1 MPSLVWVTVSHV
13 SLVNLKRQ
21 AQRYGITQDDI
32 ASSASVGRSLVSH
45 VPAGRAKSLNVVAVA
60 RRLVAERRAG
70 EPRLRGREGAARP
83 AVARQESTA
92 RAVLRHATGW
102 AGDDLESRL
111 AEAYASRSSAR
122 V

>member
-1 MPSLVWVTVSHV
+1 MSHV

-21 AQRYGITQDDI
+21 AKRYGITQDDI
-32 ASSASVGRSLVSH
+32 ASATSVGRSLVSD
-45 VPAGRAKSLNVVAVA
+45 VFAGRANSLNAVAVA

-83 AVARQESTA
+83 AVTRRASTA

-102 AGDDLESRL
+102 AGDDL
-111 AEAYASRSSAR
+111 ASRRAEVRAWRSRTR

>member
-1 MPSLVWVTVSHV
+1 MSHV

-21 AQRYGITQDDI
+21 AKRYGITQDDI
-32 ASSASVGRSLVSH
+32 ASAASVGRSLVSH
-45 VPAGRAKSLNVVAVA
+45 VFAGRAKSLNVVAVA
-60 RRLVAERRAG
+60 RRLVAARRAVG
-70 EPRLRGREGAARP
+70 PRGREGETRP
-83 AVARQESTA
+83 AFARQESTA

-111 AEAYASRSSAR
+111 AEVYASRSRTR

>member
-1 MPSLVWVTVSHV
+1 VSHV

-21 AQRYGITQDDI
+21 AKRYGITQDEI
-32 ASSASVGRSLVSH
+32 ASAASVGRSLVAH
-45 VPAGRAKSLNVVAVA
+45 VFAGRAKSSNVVAVA
-60 RRLVAERRAG
+60 RRLVAARRAVG
-70 EPRLRGREGAARP
+70 PRPRGRGREGEARP

-111 AEAYASRSSAR
+111 AEVCASRSRTRA
-122 V
+122 

>member
-1 MPSLVWVTVSHV
+1 MSHV

-21 AQRYGITQDDI
+21 AKRYGITQDDI
-32 ASSASVGRSLVSH
+32 ASAASVGRSLVSH
-45 VPAGRAKSLNVVAVA
+45 VFAGRAKSLNVVAVA
-60 RRLVAERRAG
+60 RRLVAARRAVG
-70 EPRLRGREGAARP
+70 PRGRGREGKARP

-111 AEAYASRSSAR
+111 AEVYASRSRSR

>member
-1 MPSLVWVTVSHV
+1 VSHV

-21 AQRYGITQDDI
+21 AKRYGITQDDI
-32 ASSASVGRSLVSH
+32 ASAASVGRSLVSH
-45 VPAGRAKSLNVVAVA
+45 VFAGRAKSLNVVAVA
-60 RRLVAERRAG
+60 RRLVAARRAG
-70 EPRLRGREGAARP
+70 GPRGRGRQGEARP

-111 AEAYASRSSAR
+111 AEVCASRSRTR